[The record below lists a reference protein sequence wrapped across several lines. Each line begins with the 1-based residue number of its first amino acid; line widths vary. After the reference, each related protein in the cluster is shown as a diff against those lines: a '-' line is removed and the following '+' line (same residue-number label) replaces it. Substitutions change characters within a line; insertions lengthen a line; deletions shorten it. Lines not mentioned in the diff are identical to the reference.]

1 MVSIVGNTF
10 MAIALLFIGPV
21 PFIHVE
27 TQLCLIQGMVGL
39 FGFGQSLVMVS
50 SFGRAQS
57 AALSFGY
64 ADELNTYIM
73 ISGTVEYRIKNR
85 NYEGRSFVFEFKH
98 THISYML

>member
-1 MVSIVGNTF
+1 MV
-10 MAIALLFIGPV
+10 IALLFLGPV

-27 TQLCLIQGMVGL
+27 TQLFLIQGMVGL

-64 ADELNTYIM
+64 TDDLNTYIM
-73 ISGTVEYRIKNR
+73 ISGMVKYLIRNKNF
-85 NYEGRSFVFEFKH
+85 GCFRSYVFEIQ
-98 THISYML
+98 HIYIFYML